1 MTEEVKNV
9 KTEAQLIEDMQ
20 EQFEQV
26 NKYMIIV
33 KELKADAKE
42 AGYDGALLAKVAKA
56 RADDKVQELTEKTEA
71 LMDLLIDKE

>member
-1 MTEEVKNV
+1 MTDTV
-9 KTEAQLIEDMQ
+9 KTEVQLIEDMQ